1 MDTKN
6 LLRDNVILVRR
17 TKMNETMK
25 ASIENEFNYQ
35 MKTYDERLNTTIYFY
50 AILFDLAL
58 VKALEGNV
66 TALRCAGTFLKNKN
80 ELLQKMEQKQRTPG
94 ARPGVL

>member
-1 MDTKN
+1 
-6 LLRDNVILVRR
+6 
-17 TKMNETMK
+17 MNETMK

-66 TALRCAGTFLKNKN
+66 TALRCAGTFQKKRMNCSRKWNRNK
-80 ELLQKMEQKQRTPG
+80 EPRALGPGFFRTTPF
-94 ARPGVL
+94 REDT